1 MKTTTSLCF
10 SSEGLLN
17 PESVNFLLSKEVD
30 TVVFFTDGSEAAYQ
44 QMCNFDV
51 SNVQDKI
58 KHFAIGKLPLYDMRV
73 ISPDGSLSKP
83 NYVINEDVKIK
94 WICSKICPHYLK
106 ISISDITSQSE
117 TQVQLDTQ
125 QTELVCYLAYQ
136 LWSMMLQAE
145 DKLCFPAIVID
156 RMTRWTYQLTP
167 ETIDIKYLK
176 NKINL
181 ETLEYNSVT
190 DLLSVSI
197 GEEVFSV
204 KLSVLNSFY
213 GEFILPIFN
222 SIFGRRLRI
231 LVSVS
236 GSTGQF
242 CDPVDMSYGELGRL
256 IEDLRS
262 FTKET
267 PINSSTPM
275 DAQDLLTFAKKVKIN
290 EESCI
295 WKKGDQT
302 FLEFFDSNLS
312 ILVRECSDHN
322 NTNKSNFEE
331 RAEEAVE

>member
-17 PESVNFLLSKEVD
+17 PESVNFLLGKEVD
-30 TVVFFTDGSEAAYQ
+30 TVVFFTDGSDAAYQ
-44 QMCNFDV
+44 QMRNFDI
-51 SNVQDKI
+51 SLIQDKV
-58 KHFAIGKLPLYDMRV
+58 KYFAIGKLPLYDMRV
-73 ISPDGSLSKP
+73 VDTDGSLSKP
-83 NYVINEDVKIK
+83 HYVATEDIKIK
-94 WICSKICPHYLK
+94 WICSKICPHYVK

-117 TQVQLDTQ
+117 TQVQLDVQ
-125 QTELVCYLAYQ
+125 QTEVVCYLAYK

-145 DKLCFPAIVID
+145 DRLCFPAIVID

-176 NKINL
+176 SKINL

-190 DLLSVSI
+190 DQLSVSI

-213 GEFILPIFN
+213 GEFILPLFN

-231 LVSVS
+231 LVSVA
-236 GSTGQF
+236 GNTGQF
-242 CDPVDMSYGELGRL
+242 CEPVDMSYGELGRL
-256 IEDLRS
+256 IEELRS

-267 PINSSTPM
+267 PINNSNPM
-275 DAQDLLTFAKKVKIN
+275 TAQDLLTFAKKVKIN

-295 WKKGDQT
+295 WKRDNQPL
-302 FLEFFDSNLS
+302 LEFFDNNLS
-312 ILVRECSDHN
+312 ILVRERPSDD
-322 NTNKSNFEE
+322 NTNESNLKECI
-331 RAEEAVE
+331 AETVE